1 MKNITL
7 AVNEDVLDRVRVIA
21 AERKTTVNA
30 LVREYLEKIAS
41 EEDRR
46 AEARRRLRE
55 LMDKSQARLGPD
67 YKWNREE
74 LYENRMF
81 PRHQRSDL
89 RGDGE
94 T

>member
-7 AVNEDVLDRVRVIA
+7 AIDEGVLDRVRVIA

-41 EEDRR
+41 EQDRR
-46 AEARRRLRE
+46 AEARRKLRE
-55 LMDKSQARLGPD
+55 LMDKSEARLGPD

-74 LYENRMF
+74 LYEDRMF
-81 PRHQRSDL
+81 PRHKRSDL